1 MLVYTSQKL
10 LPPSKAEQVQS
21 PPTRDPGLKAI
32 RSEPQLSREI
42 RKLQKELETYVQRI
56 EQLVN
61 KGNACHVS
69 SYFCCVVSVWIDTEG
84 MSVLFAAGRIAESVE
99 PEEKHRIEI
108 RQQEQ
113 AARSA
118 RIIYVLQ
125 QQVSTSVRQQ
135 ISYVLNSCSTCPC
148 GYLYAFK
155 KISRLMCG

>member
-1 MLVYTSQKL
+1 MLF
-10 LPPSKAEQVQS
+10 PPSKAVQGES

-32 RSEPQLSREI
+32 STEPQLSREI

-61 KGNACHVS
+61 KGKVYNNTVMYCA
-69 SYFCCVVSVWIDTEG
+69 VSVWINADNV
-84 MSVLFAAGRIAESVE
+84 SVLCSAGRIVESLE
-99 PEEKHRIEI
+99 PDEKRRIEI

-125 QQVSTSVRQQ
+125 QQVCIFSVQ
-135 ISYVLNSCSTCPC
+135 
-148 GYLYAFK
+148 
-155 KISRLMCG
+155 